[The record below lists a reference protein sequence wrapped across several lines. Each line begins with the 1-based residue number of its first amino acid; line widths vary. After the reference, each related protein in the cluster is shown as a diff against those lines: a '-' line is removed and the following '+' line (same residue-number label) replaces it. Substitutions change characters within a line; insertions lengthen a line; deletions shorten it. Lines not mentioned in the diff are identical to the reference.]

1 MEITATERRR
11 RRLPRRRRLAS
22 VLAAAAV
29 AASALIATQPAA
41 AEDPWL
47 TQLDGGYVRFTIP
60 NAAVE
65 AAVGPVSQVVVEGNF
80 APSANWGQIG
90 LSRSG
95 ANWSTTFGPLDPG
108 LYYYQVTGDDSK
120 VFKDP
125 TNPTSVASEPEW
137 STFLVAGDAAALLA
151 DAPEEAGTIETLSY
165 HSDIADE
172 ERSALVW
179 TPPGY
184 RTDGK
189 PYPVLYLQHG
199 GGQGYRDWAEVGR
212 AEQVFDNLSL
222 SGKLA
227 DMVVVMGDGNVPDF
241 TSELLDNLIPAVR
254 DAYHVSNA
262 KKDRAL
268 AGLSMGGVQA
278 FRVLRDHPGE
288 FAYVGVFGAGPSRF
302 GDIADVPVQEIN
314 DLTTLFRVYVGNK
327 TDIAYNDAY
336 ESMQQFDELGLEYQF
351 DGVNP
356 DNGHNWDAW
365 QENLIDF
372 APRLFHG
379 KKQTGDPGFSE
390 GHTALAERFDPPAE
404 GTTPTPWIT
413 EDGFVTFE
421 TTTDFADADFVSVWA
436 NWGPGGSW
444 VRVEANKV
452 GDRWRATV
460 GPLDPWSYY
469 YRLIVDRVS
478 VKDTSNPT
486 KVTSEPA
493 WSTFFIPGEESR
505 LLADVPAGEG
515 GSLDVLTYQS
525 AVANQ
530 QRSAYV
536 WTPPGYDPNRAEPYP
551 LFVLNH
557 GGGQS
562 WTDWVEVG
570 RAKQILDN
578 LTRDGETEP
587 MIVVMPNGNVSNFNA
602 EILGSLLPAAEAS
615 YRIST
620 DPSQRAMAGLSAG
633 GARTAG
639 MLKAN
644 PGAFA
649 YIGLFS
655 AGFGSTAGIDV
666 TAINEGTELLRM
678 YIGDITD
685 FVYPSAMTSMAQM
698 EAAGIEFE
706 FDGITIGP
714 HGWDPWQKNLI
725 DFAPRLFHD
734 AS

>member
-1 MEITATERRR
+1 MEITATERRSR
-11 RRLPRRRRLAS
+11 RSQRWRRSAS
-22 VLAAAAV
+22 ILAALAV
-29 AASALIATQPAA
+29 SASALIATQPAA
-41 AEDPWL
+41 AENPWL
-47 TQLDGGYVRFTIP
+47 TQLDDGYLRFTIP

-80 APSANWGQIG
+80 AASANWGQIG

-120 VFKDP
+120 VMKDP
-125 TNPTSVASEPEW
+125 TNPTTVASEPEW
-137 STFLVAGDAAALLA
+137 STFFVPGDSAALLA
-151 DAPEEAGTIETLSY
+151 DAPEEAGTIETLTY
-165 HSDIADE
+165 HSDVAGED
-172 ERSALVW
+172 RSALVW

-184 RTDGK
+184 NTRDE

-199 GGQGYRDWAEVGR
+199 GGQGYRDWTEVGR
-212 AEQVFDNLSL
+212 AEQILDNLSL
-222 SGKLA
+222 SGELA

-268 AGLSMGGVQA
+268 AGLSMGGGQA
-278 FRVLRDHPGE
+278 FELLRTDPGE
-288 FAYVGVFGAGPSRF
+288 FAYVGTFGAGRF
-302 GDIADVPVQEIN
+302 GDLSNLPVEEIN
-314 DLTTLFRVYVGNK
+314 DLTALFRLYVGNK
-327 TDIAYNDAY
+327 TDVAYNDVFD
-336 ESMQQFDELGLEYQF
+336 SMQQFDALGLDYQF

-356 DNGHNWDAW
+356 DAGHNWNAW

-390 GHTALAERFDPPAE
+390 DHTALEERFDPPAP

-421 TTTDFADADFVSVWA
+421 TTTEFADADYVSVWA
-436 NWGPGGSW
+436 NWGPNGSW
-444 VRVEANKV
+444 VRVEASKV

-478 VKDTSNPT
+478 LKDTSNPT
-486 KVTSEPA
+486 HVTSEPA

-505 LLADVPAGEG
+505 LLADVPEGEG
-515 GSLDVLTYQS
+515 GTLDVLTYQS
-525 AVANQ
+525 AVAGA

-536 WTPPGYDPNRAEPYP
+536 WTPPGYDPDRAEPYP

-570 RAKQILDN
+570 RARQILDN
-578 LTRDGETEP
+578 LTRDGAIEP
-587 MIVVMPNGNVSNFNA
+587 MVVVMPNGNVSNFNA
-602 EILGSLLPAAEAS
+602 EILDNLLPAAEAT
-615 YRIST
+615 YNLST
-620 DPSQRAMAGLSAG
+620 DPAQRAMAGLSAG

-639 MLKAN
+639 MVKAN

-649 YIGLFS
+649 DIGLFS
-655 AGFGSTAGIDV
+655 AGFGSTTGIDV
-666 TAINEGTELLRM
+666 EAINAGTRMLRM
-678 YIGDITD
+678 YVGDITD
-685 FVYPSAMTSMAQM
+685 FVYPSAIASMAQM

-706 FDGITIGP
+706 FNGITPGP
-714 HGWDPWQKNLI
+714 HGWDVWQKNLI
-725 DFAPRLFHD
+725 DFAPRLFRD
-734 AS
+734 AQ

>member
-1 MEITATERRR
+1 MEITATERRLR
-11 RRLPRRRRLAS
+11 RSPRWRRSAS
-22 VLAAAAV
+22 VLAAMAV

-41 AEDPWL
+41 AEDAWL
-47 TQLDGGYVRFTIP
+47 TQLEGGYVRFTIP
-60 NAAVE
+60 NVAVE

-125 TNPTSVASEPEW
+125 TNPTTVASEPEW
-137 STFLVAGDAAALLA
+137 STFFIPGDSAALLA
-151 DAPEEAGTIETLSY
+151 DAPEEVGTIETLTY
-165 HSDIADE
+165 HSDVAGED
-172 ERSALVW
+172 RSALVW

-184 RTDGK
+184 NTRSE

-199 GGQGYRDWAEVGR
+199 GGQGYRDWTEVGR
-212 AEQVFDNLSL
+212 AEQILDNLSL
-222 SGKLA
+222 SGELA

-268 AGLSMGGVQA
+268 AGLSMGGGQA
-278 FRVLRDHPGE
+278 FEVLRTHPGE
-288 FAYVGVFGAGPSRF
+288 FAYVGTFGAGRF
-302 GDIADVPVQEIN
+302 GDLSNLPVAEIN
-314 DLTTLFRVYVGNK
+314 DLTTLFRLYVGNK
-327 TDIAYNDAY
+327 TDIAYNDVFD
-336 ESMQQFDELGLEYQF
+336 SMQQFDALGLGYQF

-356 DNGHNWDAW
+356 DAGHNWNAW

-390 GHTALAERFDPPAE
+390 GHTAFVERFEPPAA

-413 EDGFVTFE
+413 DDGFVTFE
-421 TTTDFADADFVSVWA
+421 TTTAFADADYVSVWA
-436 NWGPGGSW
+436 NWGPNGSW
-444 VRVEANKV
+444 VRVEATKV

-486 KVTSEPA
+486 KVTSEAA

-505 LLADVPAGEG
+505 LLADVPEGEG
-515 GSLDVLTYQS
+515 GALDVLSYQS
-525 AVANQ
+525 AVAGS

-536 WTPPGYDPNRAEPYP
+536 WTPPGYDPDRAEPYP

-570 RAKQILDN
+570 RARQILDN
-578 LTRDGETEP
+578 LTLDGTIEP
-587 MIVVMPNGNVSNFNA
+587 MVVVMPNGNVSNFNT
-602 EILGSLLPAAEAS
+602 EILANLLPAAEAT
-615 YRIST
+615 YNLST
-620 DPSQRAMAGLSAG
+620 DPARRAMAGLSAG

-649 YIGLFS
+649 DIGLFS
-655 AGFGSTAGIDV
+655 AGFGSTTGIDV
-666 TAINEGTELLRM
+666 GAINAGTRMLRM
-678 YIGDITD
+678 YVGDITD
-685 FVYPSAMTSMAQM
+685 FVYPSAIASMAQM

-706 FDGITIGP
+706 FDGITPGP
-714 HGWDPWQKNLI
+714 HGWDVWQKNLI

-734 AS
+734 AQ

>member
-1 MEITATERRR
+1 MEITATERR
-11 RRLPRRRRLAS
+11 PRRSPRWRHLAS
-22 VLAAAAV
+22 VLAAMVV

-47 TQLDGGYVRFTIP
+47 TQLGDGYVRFTIP
-60 NAAVE
+60 NAGVE

-108 LYYYQVTGDDSK
+108 LYHYQVTGDDSK
-120 VFKDP
+120 VMKDP
-125 TNPTSVASEPEW
+125 TNPTTVASEPEW
-137 STFLVAGDAAALLA
+137 STFFVPGDSAALLA
-151 DAPEEAGTIETLSY
+151 DAPEEAGTIETLAY
-165 HSDIADE
+165 HSDVAGED
-172 ERSALVW
+172 RSALVW

-184 RTDGK
+184 ETQGE

-199 GGQGYRDWAEVGR
+199 GGQGYRDWTEVGR
-212 AEQVFDNLSL
+212 AEQILDNLSL
-222 SGKLA
+222 SGELA
-227 DMVVVMGDGNVPDF
+227 DMIVVMGDGNVPDF
-241 TSELLDNLIPAVR
+241 STELFDNLMPAVR
-254 DAYHVSNA
+254 EAYHVSNA

-268 AGLSMGGVQA
+268 AGLSMGGGQA
-278 FRVLRDHPGE
+278 FGVLRSHPGE
-288 FAYVGVFGAGPSRF
+288 FAYVGTFGAGLF
-302 GDIADVPVQEIN
+302 GDVSNLPVEEIN
-314 DLTTLFRVYVGNK
+314 ELTTLFRLYVGNK
-327 TDIAYNDAY
+327 TDIAYNHVFD
-336 ESMQQFDELGLEYQF
+336 SLQQFDALGLDYQF

-356 DNGHNWDAW
+356 DAGHNWNAW

-390 GHTALAERFDPPAE
+390 GHTALEERFDPPAP

-421 TTTDFADADFVSVWA
+421 TTSDFADADFVSVWA

-444 VRVEANKV
+444 VRVEATKV

-478 VKDTSNPT
+478 VKDASNPT

-493 WSTFFIPGEESR
+493 WSTFFIPGEEAR
-505 LLADVPAGEG
+505 LLADVPEGEG
-515 GSLDVLTYQS
+515 GTLGVLAYQS
-525 AVANQ
+525 AVTGGE
-530 QRSAYV
+530 RSAYV
-536 WTPPGYDPNRAEPYP
+536 WTPPGYDPDRAEPYP

-570 RAKQILDN
+570 RARQILDN
-578 LTRDGETEP
+578 LTLDGAAEP
-587 MIVVMPNGNVSNFNA
+587 MVVVMPNGNVSNFNA
-602 EILGSLLPAAEAS
+602 EVLGSLLPAAEAT
-615 YRIST
+615 YHLST
-620 DPSQRAMAGLSAG
+620 DPAQRGMAGLSAG

-649 YIGLFS
+649 DIGLFS
-655 AGFGSTAGIDV
+655 AGFGSTTGIDV
-666 TAINEGTELLRM
+666 EAINTGTRMLRM
-678 YIGDITD
+678 YVGDITD
-685 FVYPSAMTSMAQM
+685 FVYPSAIASMAQM

-706 FDGITIGP
+706 FDGITPGP
-714 HGWDPWQKNLI
+714 HGWDVWQKNLI

-734 AS
+734 AQ